1 MYVKQAPALNI
12 ANNKIKGLHFM
23 SFPVCSLPGVNMY
36 TAPMPIAEPRAL
48 VLMMKIKAIKL
59 ILPFALGSNAAAPVT
74 EQMIILT

>member
-12 ANNKIKGLHFM
+12 AKNQIKGLHFM
-23 SFPVCSLPGVNMY
+23 SVPACSLPGVNMY

-48 VLMMKIKAIKL
+48 VLMMKMNAIKL